1 VTTPSLPAPEE
12 IRRIACLMLAD
23 LGDVLVVTP
32 TLHALRDKY
41 PRAKITVIVRANVAP
56 LLQHNPHIDALLI
69 YRNNKAWGKFLLL
82 WRLLGRR
89 DDLWVDLHTPTFNT
103 FCSNADVFKRNALL
117 MRLAMPRY
125 RAGFALPEL
134 APFLTHP
141 VPVPTDTELACEN
154 IVDTTL
160 RLLDE
165 AGNRRYNKTFYLSDA
180 SRCWADEVIE
190 QEGLQAPLIGF
201 FFGSKQPAEVWREDL
216 AKAFLERLLERHT
229 DISVLI
235 FGGEIER
242 PAAER
247 MCASLSSSQKV
258 RVRNFA
264 GRAHLQQTGALMERC
279 SAIVTSN
286 SGPMHMADGLNIPMV
301 ALFSSRNYLPIWL
314 PIHKQAIVLNHP
326 VECSPCLAMAC
337 PLAHPCVDLISPN
350 EVLQAF
356 ETLRDTMK
364 ANSRDL

>member
-1 VTTPSLPAPEE
+1 MTTPPLPAPEE

-23 LGDVLVVTP
+23 LGDALVVTP
-32 TLHALRDKY
+32 ALHALREKY
-41 PRAKITVIVRANVAP
+41 PHAAITVIVRANVAP
-56 LLQHNPHIDALLI
+56 LLSHNPHIDALLI
-69 YRNNKAWGKFLLL
+69 YRNDKAWGKYLLL

-89 DDLWVDLHTPTFNT
+89 YDLWVDLHTPTFNT
-103 FCSNADVFKRNALL
+103 FCSNAEVFKRNAFL

-125 RAGFALPEL
+125 RAGFALAEL

-141 VPVPTDTELACEN
+141 VPVPTDTELAGEN

-160 RLLDE
+160 RLLNQ
-165 AGNRRYNKTFYLSDA
+165 AGNRHYKKAFYLSDA
-180 SRCWADEVIE
+180 SRRRAAEVIE
-190 QEGLQAPLIGF
+190 HEGLKPPLIGF

-216 AKAFLERLLERHT
+216 AKAFLENLLERHT

-247 MCASLSSSQKV
+247 MCASLPDHKQA

-264 GRAHLQQTGALMERC
+264 GRAHLQHTGALMERC

-286 SGPMHMADGLNIPMV
+286 SGPMHMADGLNLPMV

-314 PIHKQAIVLNHP
+314 PINKQAIVLNHP

-337 PLAHPCVDLISPN
+337 PLAHPCVDLISPA
-350 EVLQAF
+350 EVLVAF
-356 ETLRDTMK
+356 ETLRDRIK
-364 ANSRDL
+364 ANSNYP